1 MKRIRKIA
9 LKTVIYA
16 AAAAVLSGGGWWGY
30 KLYKKTSAVEAD
42 IEKVSVSKGDIEVK
56 FQDVGDVNPRQL
68 VEVFAKVGGILD
80 EIRVTEG
87 EGIVK
92 GQKIAMVQPGQSE
105 ADKYLPVEVI
115 SPLSGTVMPCEG
127 RGWNEEAAMAKAGQ
141 RISGV
146 YDSGNPTCLMQIG
159 DMSQM
164 IVKLN
169 VSEMEV
175 LKLKKNMAVK
185 VTVDALPFLDLAGRI
200 SLISPKAEKD
210 NRSGVKSFRVEVGIN
225 QQAAALRPGMT
236 ARIETVI
243 DSKKNILK
251 MPISGLFEES
261 GKRFAYLYVPGG
273 KAKKADVAT
282 GLRNE
287 IDVEILNGLKEGD
300 QVYTDKP
307 LNIEADKPAVNAGM
321 GAPGKTA
328 GK

>member
-1 MKRIRKIA
+1 MKKIKRMA
-9 LKTVIYA
+9 LMTVIYA
-16 AAAAVLSGGGWWGY
+16 VLAAVLSGGGWWGY
-30 KLYKKTSAVEAD
+30 KLYKKTSAVETD

-56 FQDVGDVNPRQL
+56 FQDLGDVNPKQL

-80 EIRVTEG
+80 EVRVTEG
-87 EGIVK
+87 DSVAK
-92 GQKIAMVQPGQSE
+92 GDKIAQVQPGQSE
-105 ADKYLPVEVI
+105 ADKYLPVEVL
-115 SPLSGTVMPCEG
+115 SPLSGTVMPCQS
-127 RGWNEEAAMAKAGQ
+127 RGYYDEATMAKAGQ

-159 DMSQM
+159 DLSQM

-175 LKLKKNMAVK
+175 LKLRKNMPVK
-185 VTVDALPFLDLAGRI
+185 VTVDAIASLDLSGRI
-200 SLISPKAEKD
+200 NLISPKAEKD

-236 ARIETVI
+236 ARIETVM
-243 DSKKNILK
+243 DSRKNILK

-261 GKRFAYLYVPGG
+261 GKRFAYLYVPGV
-273 KAKKADVAT
+273 KARKADVVT

-287 IDVEILNGLKEGD
+287 TEVEILNGLKEGD

-307 LNIEADKPAVNAGM
+307 LNIEENKPAVS
-321 GAPGKTA
+321 APGKTM

>member
-1 MKRIRKIA
+1 MKKIRKIA

-16 AAAAVLSGGGWWGY
+16 AAAAVLGGGGWWGY
-30 KLYKKTSAVEAD
+30 KLYKKTAAVEAD
-42 IEKVSVSKGDIEVK
+42 IEKVTVSKGDIEVK
-56 FQDVGDVNPRQL
+56 FQDLGDVNPKQL

-80 EIRVTEG
+80 EVRVTEG
-87 EGIVK
+87 DSVAK
-92 GQKIAMVQPGQSE
+92 GDRIALVQPGQSE
-105 ADKYLPVEVI
+105 ADKYLPVEVL
-115 SPLSGTVMPCEG
+115 SSLSGTVMPCQS
-127 RGWNEEAAMAKAGQ
+127 RGYYDEATMAKIGQ

-159 DMSQM
+159 DLSQM

-175 LKLKKNMAVK
+175 LKLRKNMPVK
-185 VTVDALPFLDLAGRI
+185 VTVDAIASLDLSGRI

-236 ARIETVI
+236 ARIETVM
-243 DSKKNILK
+243 DSRKNILK
-251 MPISGLFEES
+251 MPISGLFEEK
-261 GKRFAYLYVPGG
+261 GKRFAYFYVPNG
-273 KAKKADVAT
+273 KAKKTDVVT

-287 IDVEILNGLKEGD
+287 TEVEILNGLKEGD

-307 LNIEADKPAVNAGM
+307 LNIEENKPNPKIGQVTGNR
-321 GAPGKTA
+321 
-328 GK
+328 